1 MNFSVHKIK
10 EMIIRLACTSHVPQ
24 FTISG
29 YHELS
34 SHELSIDLCLAYR
47 SRLTKVVNLSP
58 LITDALIGRPWP
70 NSGREEVAVTLNVHV
85 VCCIPLVELMMQ
97 CLSDDGEKEAL
108 GVSNFGQVDLLVRLL
123 PTSAKKHCLITTM
136 NGGEIN

>member
-1 MNFSVHKIK
+1 MVIVSVHLMNFSVHKIK

-70 NSGREEVAVTLNVHV
+70 NTNGREEVAVTLNVHV

-97 CLSDDGEKEAL
+97 CLSDDGENKL
-108 GVSNFGQVDLLVRLL
+108 SVFLILDKWICLSGFFPHL
-123 PTSAKKHCLITTM
+123 PRNIA
-136 NGGEIN
+136 